1 MFSPLRETGFAEFK
15 GPPLLPHNLIPF
27 LSSNSRPGQGYSEC
41 AVELH
46 WGEGELP
53 LGARTVFLGGRCQD
67 PRLQREPV
75 KHKGRDLQTLLRFHS
90 VVNTQIRAGVSTQ
103 DLAVGPDACRALWWS
118 GSVRGQRERALCCHR
133 FSAGAASQREPKLA
147 RGTPCRETVLVYRVS
162 FICKMNAVSA
172 DKCVNLN
179 T

>member
-103 DLAVGPDACRALWWS
+103 DLASAPMRAAPCGGRDLFGVSGRGPFAATDSLPGWPH
-118 GSVRGQRERALCCHR
+118 RENRSWPEGH
-133 FSAGAASQREPKLA
+133 
-147 RGTPCRETVLVYRVS
+147 LVERQCWFTELVS
-162 FICKMNAVSA
+162 FAK
-172 DKCVNLN
+172 
-179 T
+179 